1 MSHTFLLYVPL
12 LALGLASTPPSLLE
26 QNCGVNTVIPH
37 CIAIDSDSVQS
48 AAYDGEWE
56 CANPK
61 VKLVLNTKE
70 ENVEVPD
77 YGFLG
82 TTHGYMAGTGLY
94 GTWIV
99 TTCAI
104 DKDAVRLRFANDTGG
119 DVQNA
124 RLTLQGDTALLFEA
138 TGSNALRYV
147 VKRKLVKA
155 PSTMVFHR
163 PGRAKASAPQKR

>member
-1 MSHTFLLYVPL
+1 MNNTLLLFVPL
-12 LALGLASTPPSLLE
+12 FALGQAATPPSLLKHDSV
-26 QNCGVNTVIPH
+26 GNTVMPH
-37 CIAIDSDSVQS
+37 SIAIGPDSTQS
-48 AAYDGEWE
+48 TAYDGEWE

-61 VKLVLNTKE
+61 VKLVLDTQAE
-70 ENVEVPD
+70 SIEVPD
-77 YGFLG
+77 YSFLG

-99 TTCAI
+99 TTCTI
-104 DKDAVRLRFANDTGG
+104 DKDVVRLRFANDTGG
-119 DVQNA
+119 DVQNV

-138 TGSNALRYV
+138 TGTNALRYV

-163 PGRAKASAPQKR
+163 PRQTKASPAK